1 MNIKIKVIDQLTGKV
16 EIDSQIKVSSN
27 FETVQ
32 ANHQV
37 FRNVFPDC
45 QVNFFID
52 DNSFICAPAL
62 NMELDEQAYNDG
74 CMTWKQYCDKWYN
87 GSQSACNEDES
98 DDVTIDLYEELCN
111 RYEVEDFASRDSVC
125 Y

>member
-62 NMELDEQAYNDG
+62 NMELDEQAYDEG
-74 CMTWKQYCDKWYN
+74 RITWVHGARKISASERDDQAERLNN
-87 GSQSACNEDES
+87 GLVADP
-98 DDVTIDLYEELCN
+98 Y
-111 RYEVEDFASRDSVC
+111 EDFFDNYFRR
-125 Y
+125 